1 MISIIKRAALE
12 AVEMQKP
19 TALLFGTV
27 TSEDPLQI
35 MAEQKL
41 LLKRGQLVLCGGLC
55 EREVEVEIDA
65 ETGLA
70 GEPTH
75 SHSLPKKTKLKLTG
89 GLKEGD
95 KVLLLRMTGGQKYI
109 IVDRVVE
116 E

>member
-12 AVEMQKP
+12 AVEVQKP
-19 TALLFGTV
+19 TALMFGMV

-55 EREVEVEIDA
+55 NREVEVEFDA
-65 ETGLA
+65 ETDSA
-70 GEPTH
+70 GEPSH
-75 SHSLPKKTKLKLTG
+75 SHSLPKRTTLKLLG

-109 IVDRVVE
+109 ILDKVVDE
-116 E
+116 